1 MPALQGR
8 VARWRPALAEGRRP
22 PPRRGVG
29 EAALPDGD
37 GTIARG
43 LYTSA
48 PMSAPAPAPR
58 KKPRLLLRVLR
69 WALLACVLLAV
80 AAAAAGAIVYYTVS
94 SKLPEVQSL
103 RNVEMQEPMYVY
115 ARDGKLMALFGEMR
129 RYPVKIEEV
138 PERLRQAFLA
148 TEDARFYEHGGVDY
162 KGVARAVWLL
172 AKTRGQERVP
182 GGSTITQQVARQ
194 FYLSTEYSF
203 TRKFA
208 EMLLARK
215 MERELSKDEIFEL
228 YLNKSF
234 FGNRAYGI
242 AAAAE
247 FYYGKT
253 LDQLELDEMASLAA
267 IPKFP
272 SSGNPLSNPER
283 ARERRDDY
291 VLARMLELGYIS
303 DAEYRRAR
311 ATPMHA
317 KPHERPVEAYA
328 PYVAEMVRLE
338 MEARFGGDV
347 LNRGYHVTT
356 TIDPVM
362 QAAADRA
369 VRSGLATYD
378 HRHGWRGAE
387 QSFELAPDEDAASAS
402 ARLRGIPAQGGL
414 LPAIVLATG
423 TGTADVVLADG
434 ATLTL
439 DAATSRW
446 TGKTP
451 AALLK
456 RGDLVRVARIEKPG
470 ETSNGADAPPPSVTW
485 QLDQLPRGQ
494 ATLVSLEPD
503 TGALRALIG
512 GFSFAGN
519 KFNRAT
525 QAKRQPGSSFKPF
538 IYAAAFERGFN
549 PASIVLDAPVVFRMR
564 RGQDWRPQNDDGR
577 FAGPMRLREALVR
590 SRNLVSVRLLDAIG
604 VDYARRYIS
613 HFGFEEAELPP
624 NLSISLGTPSL
635 TPLSVARGYAVF
647 ANGGFRVDPWFIDEV
662 RDRNGEL
669 VYKANPPVAC
679 RDCATGGSG
688 VQVARSNVVD
698 GFDLGPARPV
708 TGTAEGGAAA
718 RAPVKLPEDA
728 VLAPRAIDERVAYQ
742 LVSMM
747 RDVVQ
752 RGTGT
757 QAKVLGREDVGGKTG
772 STNDHRDAWFSGFGG
787 NLVTSV
793 WVGRDDNRSLGY
805 REYGGRAAL
814 PIWIDFMRVALDGVP
829 VAPNDPPAG
838 MVKVAVTAGGQLLPT
853 TSEGG
858 ITEYVKVEDLERM
871 EAVNTFDF
879 DDLPAEEAFDIF

>member
-1 MPALQGR
+1 
-8 VARWRPALAEGRRP
+8 
-22 PPRRGVG
+22 
-29 EAALPDGD
+29 
-37 GTIARG
+37 
-43 LYTSA
+43 
-48 PMSAPAPAPR
+48 MSAPAPTPP
-58 KKPRLLLRVLR
+58 KKSRPLLRILR
-69 WALLACVLLAV
+69 WALLACIVLAV
-80 AAAAAGAIVYYTVS
+80 AAGAAGAFVYYTVS

-103 RNVEMQEPMYVY
+103 RDIEMQEPMYVY

-129 RYPVKIEEV
+129 RYPVQIEDV
-138 PERLRQAFLA
+138 PERLKQAFLA
-148 TEDARFYEHGGVDY
+148 TEDARFYEHGGIDY

-215 MERELSKDEIFEL
+215 MEQELSKDEIFEL

-234 FGNRAYGI
+234 FGNRSYGV

-247 FYYGKT
+247 FYYGKELAA
-253 LDQLELDEMASLAA
+253 LDLDEMASLAA

-291 VLARMLELGYIS
+291 VLARMHELGFIS
-303 DAEYRRAR
+303 EAEFHQAR

-347 LNRGYHVTT
+347 LTRGYHVTT

-362 QAAADRA
+362 QAAADRS
-369 VRSGLATYD
+369 VRSGLAAYD
-378 HRHGWRGAE
+378 HRHGWSGAE
-387 QSFELAPDEDAASAS
+387 QTFELAADEDAATAS
-402 ARLRGIPAQGGL
+402 ARLRAIPAQGGL
-414 LPAIVLATG
+414 LPALVLGTG

-434 ATLTL
+434 TTVTL
-439 DAATSRW
+439 DAASSRW
-446 TGKTP
+446 TGKSP
-451 AALLK
+451 AALVK
-456 RGDLVRVARIEKPG
+456 RGDLVRVARIEKP
-470 ETSNGADAPPPSVTW
+470 AKAPAAEAAAPTVSW

-503 TGALRALIG
+503 TGAVRALIG

-525 QAKRQPGSSFKPF
+525 QARRQPGSSFKPF

-564 RGQDWRPQNDDGR
+564 RGQEWRPQNSDGR

-613 HFGFEEAELPP
+613 HFGFEESELPP

-647 ANGGFRVDPWFIDEV
+647 SNGGFRIDPWFIDEV

-669 VYKANPPVAC
+669 VYKANPAVAC
-679 RDCATGGSG
+679 RGCAPSANG
-688 VQVARSNVVD
+688 VQVARPNVVD
-698 GFDLGPARPV
+698 GFDLGPARTV
-708 TGTAEGGAAA
+708 TGTGTGDGEATAAEPVELPEGAA
-718 RAPVKLPEDA
+718 V
-728 VLAPRAIDERVAYQ
+728 APRAIDERVAYQ

-752 RGTGT
+752 RGTGAA
-757 QAKVLGREDVGGKTG
+757 AKVLGREDVGGKTG

-814 PIWIDFMRVALDGVP
+814 PIWIDFMRVALEGVP
-829 VAPNDPPAG
+829 VATNEPPPG
-838 MVKVAVTAGGQLLPT
+838 MVRVAVTAGGQLLPT

-858 ITEYVKVEDLERM
+858 IVEYVKAEDLERM
-871 EAVNTFDF
+871 EAVNTFEF
-879 DDLPAEEAFDIF
+879 DDVPAEEAFDIF